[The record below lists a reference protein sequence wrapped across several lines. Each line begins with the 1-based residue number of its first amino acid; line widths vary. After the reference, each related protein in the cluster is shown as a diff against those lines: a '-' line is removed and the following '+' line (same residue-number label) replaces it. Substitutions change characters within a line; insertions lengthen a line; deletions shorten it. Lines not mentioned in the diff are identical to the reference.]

1 MENLKMATQENKVVY
16 GLKNVHYSKMTINET
31 GKVVYAKPVAI
42 KGAVEIS
49 LESKAELVS
58 FEADNEVYY
67 SAPGTSSY
75 EGTLT
80 LAKVPD
86 LFLVDILGEVL
97 DETDGV
103 QTEVDGAKTSNF
115 ALLFQFEGDVNGTR
129 HLFYNCSASRP
140 SVASKTGKE
149 IGTTELAFTASA
161 KPAETVNDKAVV
173 KTKTTA
179 NTTTAVYNAWFDAV
193 YVKAPAVG

>member
-16 GLKNVHYSKMTINET
+16 GLKNVHYSKMTIGET

-86 LFLVDILGEVL
+86 GFLVDVLGEVL
-97 DETDGV
+97 DATDGV
-103 QTEVDGAKTSNF
+103 QTEIDGAKTSNF
-115 ALLFQFEGDVNGTR
+115 ALMFQFEGDVNGTR

-161 KPAETVNDKAVV
+161 KPAESANDKSIV
-173 KTKTTA
+173 KAKTTGS
-179 NTTTAVYNAWFDAV
+179 TTTAVYNAWFDAV

>member
-1 MENLKMATQENKVVY
+1 MATQENKVVY
-16 GLKNVHYSKMTINET
+16 GLKNVHYSKMSIGET

-97 DETDGV
+97 DVTDGV
-103 QTEVDGAKTSNF
+103 QTEIDGAKTSNF

-161 KPAETVNDKAVV
+161 KPAESANDKAIV
-173 KTKTTA
+173 KAKTTGS
-179 NTTTAVYNAWFDAV
+179 TTTAVYNNWFDAV
-193 YVKAPAVG
+193 YMKAPAQG

>member
-1 MENLKMATQENKVVY
+1 MENLKMATENKVVY
-16 GLKNVHYSKMTINET
+16 GLKNVHYSKMSIDET
-31 GKVVYAKPVAI
+31 GKVIYAKPVAI

-86 LFLVDILGEVL
+86 AFLVDILGEVL
-97 DETDGV
+97 DVTDGV
-103 QTEVDGAKTSNF
+103 QTEIDGAKTSNF

-161 KPAETVNDKAVV
+161 KPAESVNDKAIV
-173 KTKTTA
+173 KAKTTGS
-179 NTTTAVYNAWFDAV
+179 TTTEIYNGWFNAV

>member
-1 MENLKMATQENKVVY
+1 MPAKENKVVY
-16 GLKNVHYSKMTINET
+16 GLKNVHYSKMSIDGT
-31 GKVVYAKPVAI
+31 GKVVYAPPTAI

-49 LESKAELVS
+49 LESNADLVS

-80 LAKVPD
+80 IAKVPD
-86 LFLVDILGEVL
+86 LFLIDILGEVL
-97 DETDGV
+97 DATDGV

-140 SVASKTGKE
+140 SIASKTGKE

-161 KPAETVNDKAVV
+161 KPAESANDKSVV
-173 KTKTTA
+173 KAKTTGS
-179 NTTTAVYNAWFDAV
+179 TTTAVYNAWFNAV
-193 YVKAPAVG
+193 YVKAPAAG

>member
-1 MENLKMATQENKVVY
+1 MATQENKVVY
-16 GLKNVHYSKMTINET
+16 GLKNVHYSKMSIDET
-31 GKVVYAKPVAI
+31 GKVVYAKPTAI
-42 KGAVEIS
+42 RGAVEIS

-86 LFLVDILGEVL
+86 GFLVDILGEVL
-97 DETDGV
+97 DATDGV
-103 QTEVDGAKTSNF
+103 QTEIDGAKTSNF
-115 ALLFQFEGDVNGTR
+115 ALMFQFEGDNSGVR

-161 KPAETVNDKAVV
+161 KPAESVNDKAIV
-173 KTKTTA
+173 KAKTTA
-179 NTTTAVYNAWFDAV
+179 ATTTAIYSNWFDAV
-193 YVKAPAVG
+193 YVKVPEQG

>member
-1 MENLKMATQENKVVY
+1 MLAKENKVVY
-16 GLKNVHYSKMTINET
+16 GLKNVHYSKITINET
-31 GKVVYAKPVAI
+31 GKVVYAKPTAI

-58 FEADNEVYY
+58 FEADNEIYY
-67 SAPGTSSY
+67 SAPGASSY

-86 LFLVDILGEVL
+86 AFRVDVLGEVL
-97 DETDGV
+97 DVTDGV
-103 QTEVDGAKTSNF
+103 QTEIDGAKTSNF
-115 ALLFQFEGDVNGTR
+115 ALMFQFEGDNSGVR

-149 IGTTELAFTASA
+149 IGTTELGFTASA
-161 KPAETVNDKAVV
+161 KPSESANDKAIV
-173 KTKTTA
+173 KAKTTGS
-179 NTTTAVYNAWFDAV
+179 TTTGVYNKWFDAV
-193 YVKAPAVG
+193 YVKASAV

>member
-1 MENLKMATQENKVVY
+1 MATQENKVVY
-16 GLKNVHYSKMTINET
+16 GLKNVHYSKMTVDET
-31 GKVVYAKPVAI
+31 GKVVYAKPTAI
-42 KGAVEIS
+42 RGAVEIS

-97 DETDGV
+97 DVTDGV
-103 QTEVDGAKTSNF
+103 QTEIDGAKTSNF

-161 KPAETVNDKAVV
+161 KPAESANDKAIV
-173 KTKTTA
+173 KAKTTGS
-179 NTTTAVYNAWFDAV
+179 TTTAVYNNWFDAV
-193 YVKAPAVG
+193 YMKAPAQG

>member
-1 MENLKMATQENKVVY
+1 MATENKVVY
-16 GLKNVHYSKMTINET
+16 GLKNVHYSKMTVNET
-31 GKVVYAKPVAI
+31 GKVIYAKPVAV

-86 LFLVDILGEVL
+86 AFLIDILGEVL
-97 DETDGV
+97 DATDGV
-103 QTEVDGAKTSNF
+103 QTEVDGSKTSNF

-161 KPAETVNDKAVV
+161 KPAESANDKAIV
-173 KTKTTA
+173 KAKTTGS
-179 NTTTAVYNAWFDAV
+179 TTTAIYNGWFDSV
-193 YVKAPAVG
+193 YVKAPAEG

>member
-1 MENLKMATQENKVVY
+1 MATENKVVY
-16 GLKNVHYSKMTINET
+16 GLKNVHYSKMTVNET
-31 GKVVYAKPVAI
+31 GKVIYAKPVAV

-49 LESKAELVS
+49 LESKAELIE

-67 SAPGTSSY
+67 STPGTSAY
-75 EGTLT
+75 EGALT

-97 DETDGV
+97 DATDGV
-103 QTEVDGAKTSNF
+103 QTEIDGAKTSNF
-115 ALLFQFEGDVNGTR
+115 ALMFQFEGDNSGVR

>member
-1 MENLKMATQENKVVY
+1 MPAKENKVVY
-16 GLKNVHYSKMTINET
+16 GLKNVHYSKMTVNET
-31 GKVVYAKPVAI
+31 GKVIYAKPVAV

-86 LFLVDILGEVL
+86 AFLIDILGEVL
-97 DETDGV
+97 DATDGV

-115 ALLFQFEGDVNGTR
+115 ALMFQFEGDVNGTR

-179 NTTTAVYNAWFDAV
+179 NTTTAIYNAWFDAV
-193 YVKAPAVG
+193 YVKTPAQG

>member
-1 MENLKMATQENKVVY
+1 MPAKENKVVY
-16 GLKNVHYSKMTINET
+16 GLKNVHYSKMTIDQT
-31 GKVVYAKPVAI
+31 GKVGYATPTAI

-49 LESKAELVS
+49 LESKAELIE

-67 SAPGTSSY
+67 SAPGTSAY
-75 EGTLT
+75 EGALT

-86 LFLVDILGEVL
+86 GFLVDILGEVL
-97 DETDGV
+97 DATDGV

-149 IGTTELAFTASA
+149 IGTTELGFTASA
-161 KPAETVNDKAVV
+161 KPSESANDKSIV
-173 KTKTTA
+173 KAKTTGS
-179 NTTTAVYNAWFDAV
+179 TTTAVYNNWFDAV
-193 YVKAPAVG
+193 YVKAPAAG

>member
-1 MENLKMATQENKVVY
+1 MPVKENKVVY
-16 GLKNVHYSKMTINET
+16 GLKNVHYSKMTIDQT
-31 GKVVYAKPVAI
+31 GKVTYAKPTAI

-49 LESKAELVS
+49 LESKADLVS
-58 FEADNEVYY
+58 FEADNQVYY

-75 EGTLT
+75 DGTLT
-80 LAKVPD
+80 IAKVPD

-97 DETDGV
+97 DATDGV

-115 ALLFQFEGDVNGTR
+115 ALLFQFEGDVTGTR

-149 IGTTELAFTASA
+149 IGTTELGFTASA
-161 KPAETVNDKAVV
+161 KPSESANDKAIV
-173 KTKTTA
+173 KAKTTGS
-179 NTTTAVYNAWFDAV
+179 TTTAIYNNWFDAV
-193 YVKAPAVG
+193 YVKAPAAG

>member
-1 MENLKMATQENKVVY
+1 MATENKVVY
-16 GLKNVHYSKMTINET
+16 GLKNVHYSKMSIDQT
-31 GKVVYAKPVAI
+31 GKVVYAKPTAI
-42 KGAVEIS
+42 RGAVEIS

-58 FEADNEVYY
+58 FEADNAVYY

-86 LFLVDILGEVL
+86 GFLVDILGEVL
-97 DETDGV
+97 DATDGV
-103 QTEVDGAKTSNF
+103 QTEIDGAKTANF
-115 ALLFQFEGDVNGTR
+115 ALMFQFEGDNSGVR

-161 KPAETVNDKAVV
+161 KPAESANDKSIV
-173 KTKTTA
+173 KAKTTGS
-179 NTTTAVYNAWFDAV
+179 TTTAVYNAWFDAV
-193 YVKAPAVG
+193 YVKAPAAG

>member
-1 MENLKMATQENKVVY
+1 MATQENKVVY

-49 LESKAELVS
+49 LESKAELIA

-67 SAPGTSSY
+67 SAPGVSSY

-86 LFLVDILGEVL
+86 AFLVDILGEVL
-97 DETDGV
+97 DVTDGV

-115 ALLFQFEGDVNGTR
+115 ALMFQFEGDVNGTR

-179 NTTTAVYNAWFDAV
+179 NTTTAIYNAWFDAV
-193 YVKAPAVG
+193 YVKTPAQG

>member
-1 MENLKMATQENKVVY
+1 MPVKENKVVY
-16 GLKNVHYSKMTINET
+16 GLKNVHYSKMTIDQT
-31 GKVVYAKPVAI
+31 GKVVYAKPTAI

-49 LESKAELVS
+49 LESKADLVS

-75 EGTLT
+75 DGTLT
-80 LAKVPD
+80 IAKVPD

-97 DETDGV
+97 DETDGI
-103 QTEVDGAKTSNF
+103 QTEIDGAKTSNF
-115 ALLFQFEGDVNGTR
+115 ALLFQFEGDNSGVR

-149 IGTTELAFTASA
+149 IGTTELGFTASA
-161 KPAETVNDKAVV
+161 KPSESVNDKAIV
-173 KTKTTA
+173 KAKTTGS
-179 NTTTAVYNAWFDAV
+179 TTEAVYNAWFDAV
-193 YVKAPAVG
+193 YVKAPAAG

>member
-1 MENLKMATQENKVVY
+1 MVTENKVIY

-31 GKVVYAKPVAI
+31 GKVVYAKPAAI

-86 LFLVDILGEVL
+86 AFLVDILGEVL
-97 DETDGV
+97 DETDGI
-103 QTEVDGAKTSNF
+103 QTEIDGAKTSNF
-115 ALLFQFEGDVNGTR
+115 ALMFQFEGDNSGVR

-161 KPAETVNDKAVV
+161 KPAESANDKSIV
-173 KTKTTA
+173 KAKTTGS
-179 NTTTAVYNAWFDAV
+179 TTTAIYNAWFDAV
-193 YVKAPAVG
+193 YVKAPAEG

>member
-1 MENLKMATQENKVVY
+1 M
-16 GLKNVHYSKMTINET
+16 SINET
-31 GKVVYAKPVAI
+31 GKVVYDKPTAI

-49 LESKAELVS
+49 LESKADLVS

-80 LAKVPD
+80 IAKVPD

-97 DETDGV
+97 DKTDGV

-115 ALLFQFEGDVNGTR
+115 ALMFQFEGDNSGVR

-149 IGTTELAFTASA
+149 IGTTELGFTASA
-161 KPAETVNDKAVV
+161 KPSESVNDKAIV
-173 KTKTTA
+173 KAKTTGS
-179 NTTTAVYNAWFDAV
+179 TTTAVYNAWFDAV

>member
-1 MENLKMATQENKVVY
+1 MATENKVVY
-16 GLKNVHYSKMTINET
+16 GLKNVHYSKMSIDET
-31 GKVVYAKPVAI
+31 GKVTYAKPTAI
-42 KGAVEIS
+42 RGAVEIS

-86 LFLVDILGEVL
+86 GFLVDILGEVL
-97 DETDGV
+97 DATDGV
-103 QTEVDGAKTSNF
+103 QTEIDGAKTSNF
-115 ALLFQFEGDVNGTR
+115 ALMFQFEGDNSGVR

-161 KPAETVNDKAVV
+161 KPAESVNDKAIV
-173 KTKTTA
+173 KAKTTG
-179 NTTTAVYNAWFDAV
+179 NTTTAIYSNWFDAV
-193 YVKAPAVG
+193 YVKVPEQG

>member
-1 MENLKMATQENKVVY
+1 METQENKVVY
-16 GLKNVHYSKMTINET
+16 GLKNVHYSKMSIDET
-31 GKVVYAKPVAI
+31 GKVTYAKPTAV

-86 LFLVDILGEVL
+86 GFLVDILGEVL
-97 DETDGV
+97 DATDGV
-103 QTEVDGAKTSNF
+103 QTEIDGAKTSNF
-115 ALLFQFEGDVNGTR
+115 ALMFQFEGDNSGVR

-161 KPAETVNDKAVV
+161 KPSESVNDKAIV
-173 KTKTTA
+173 KAKTTA
-179 NTTTAVYNAWFDAV
+179 ATTTAIYNSWFDSV
-193 YVKAPAVG
+193 YVKAPEQG

>member
-1 MENLKMATQENKVVY
+1 MENLKMATENKVIY

-31 GKVVYAKPVAI
+31 GKVVYAKPTAI
-42 KGAVEIS
+42 RGAVEIS

-97 DETDGV
+97 DATDGV
-103 QTEVDGAKTSNF
+103 QTEIDGAKTSNF
-115 ALLFQFEGDVNGTR
+115 ALMFQFEGDNSGVR

-161 KPAETVNDKAVV
+161 KPAESANDKAIV
-173 KTKTTA
+173 KAKTTGS
-179 NTTTAVYNAWFDAV
+179 TTTAVYNAWFDAV

>member
-1 MENLKMATQENKVVY
+1 MENLKMATEDKVVY
-16 GLKNVHYSKMTINET
+16 GLKNVHYSKMSIDET
-31 GKVVYAKPVAI
+31 GKVIYAKPVAI

-86 LFLVDILGEVL
+86 GFLVDVLGEVL
-97 DETDGV
+97 DTTDGV
-103 QTEVDGAKTSNF
+103 QTEIDGAKTSNF
-115 ALLFQFEGDVNGTR
+115 ALMFQFEGDNSGVR

-179 NTTTAVYNAWFDAV
+179 NTTTAIYNAWFDAV
-193 YVKAPAVG
+193 YVKTPAQG

>member
-1 MENLKMATQENKVVY
+1 MPAKENKVVY
-16 GLKNVHYSKMTINET
+16 GLKNVHYSKMTIDQT
-31 GKVVYAKPVAI
+31 GKVVYDKPTAI

-80 LAKVPD
+80 IAKVPD
-86 LFLVDILGEVL
+86 GFLVDILGEVL
-97 DETDGV
+97 DATDGV

-115 ALLFQFEGDVNGTR
+115 ALMFQFEGDNSGVR

-140 SVASKTGKE
+140 RKE
-149 IGTTELAFTASA
+149 
-161 KPAETVNDKAVV
+161 
-173 KTKTTA
+173 
-179 NTTTAVYNAWFDAV
+179 
-193 YVKAPAVG
+193 

>member
-1 MENLKMATQENKVVY
+1 MPAKENKVVY
-16 GLKNVHYSKMTINET
+16 GLKNVHYSKMTIDQT
-31 GKVVYAKPVAI
+31 GKVGYAKPTAI

-49 LESKAELVS
+49 LENKADLVS

-75 EGTLT
+75 DGTLT
-80 LAKVPD
+80 IAKVPD

-97 DETDGV
+97 DATDGV

-115 ALLFQFEGDVNGTR
+115 ALLFQFEGDVTGTR

-149 IGTTELAFTASA
+149 IGTTELGFTASA
-161 KPAETVNDKAVV
+161 KPSESVNDKAIV
-173 KTKTTA
+173 KAKTTGS
-179 NTTTAVYNAWFDAV
+179 TTEAVYNAWFDAV
-193 YVKAPAVG
+193 YVKAPAAG

>member
-1 MENLKMATQENKVVY
+1 MATENKVVY
-16 GLKNVHYSKMTINET
+16 GLKNVHYSKMTIDET
-31 GKVVYAKPVAI
+31 GKIVYAKPTAI
-42 KGAVEIS
+42 RGAVEIS

-58 FEADNEVYY
+58 FEAVNEVYY

-86 LFLVDILGEVL
+86 AFLVDILGEVL
-97 DETDGV
+97 DATDGV
-103 QTEVDGAKTSNF
+103 QTEIDGAKTSNF
-115 ALLFQFEGDVNGTR
+115 ALLFQFEGDANGTR
-129 HLFYNCSASRP
+129 HLLYNCSASRP

-161 KPAETVNDKAVV
+161 KPAESANDKAIV
-173 KTKTTA
+173 KAKTTGS
-179 NTTTAVYNAWFDAV
+179 TTTAVYNAWFDAV

>member
-1 MENLKMATQENKVVY
+1 MPAKENKVVY
-16 GLKNVHYSKMTINET
+16 GLKNVHYAKMSIDAT
-31 GKVVYAKPVAI
+31 GKVAYATPKPI

-49 LESKAELVS
+49 LESKADLVS

-75 EGTLT
+75 EGALT
-80 LAKVPD
+80 IAKVPD

-97 DETDGV
+97 VATDGV
-103 QTEVDGAKTSNF
+103 QTEIDGAKTSNF
-115 ALLFQFEGDVNGTR
+115 ALMFQFEGDNSGVR

-161 KPAETVNDKAVV
+161 KPSESVNDKAIV
-173 KTKTTA
+173 KAKTTA
-179 NTTTAVYNAWFDAV
+179 ATTTAIYDSWFDAV
-193 YVKAPAVG
+193 YVKAPAAG

>member
-1 MENLKMATQENKVVY
+1 MATQENKVVY
-16 GLKNVHYSKMTINET
+16 GLKNVHYSKMTIDQT
-31 GKVVYAKPVAI
+31 GKVVYAKPTAV

-86 LFLVDILGEVL
+86 GFLIDILGEVL
-97 DETDGV
+97 DATDGV

-161 KPAETVNDKAVV
+161 KPAESANDKSIV
-173 KTKTTA
+173 KAKTTGS
-179 NTTTAVYNAWFDAV
+179 TTTAVYNAWFDAV
-193 YVKAPAVG
+193 YVKTPAVG

>member
-1 MENLKMATQENKVVY
+1 MPVKENKVVY
-16 GLKNVHYSKMTINET
+16 GLKNVHYSKMTIDQT
-31 GKVVYAKPVAI
+31 GKVVYAKPTAI

-97 DETDGV
+97 DATDGV
-103 QTEVDGAKTSNF
+103 QTEIDGAKTANF
-115 ALLFQFEGDVNGTR
+115 ALMFQFEGDNSGVR
-129 HLFYNCSASRP
+129 HLLYNCSASRP

-161 KPAETVNDKAVV
+161 KPSESANDKAIV
-173 KTKTTA
+173 KAKTTGS
-179 NTTTAVYNAWFDAV
+179 TTTAVYNAWFDAV
-193 YVKAPAVG
+193 YVKAPAAG

>member
-1 MENLKMATQENKVVY
+1 MATQENKVVY

-86 LFLVDILGEVL
+86 AFLVDILGEVL
-97 DETDGV
+97 DATDGV
-103 QTEVDGAKTSNF
+103 QTQIDGAKTSNF
-115 ALLFQFEGDVNGTR
+115 ALMFQFEGDNSVVR

-161 KPAETVNDKAVV
+161 KPSESANDKAIV
-173 KTKTTA
+173 KAKTTGS
-179 NTTTAVYNAWFDAV
+179 TTTAIYNNWFDAV
-193 YVKAPAVG
+193 YVKAPAAG

>member
-1 MENLKMATQENKVVY
+1 MPVKENKVVY

-31 GKVVYAKPVAI
+31 GEVVYAKPTAI

-49 LESKAELVS
+49 LESKADLVS

-75 EGTLT
+75 DGTLT
-80 LAKVPD
+80 IAKVPD

-97 DETDGV
+97 DKTDGV

-115 ALLFQFEGDVNGTR
+115 ALMFQFEGDNSGVR

-149 IGTTELAFTASA
+149 IGTTELGFTASA
-161 KPAETVNDKAVV
+161 KPSESVNDRAIVKA
-173 KTKTTA
+173 KTTGS
-179 NTTTAVYNAWFDAV
+179 TTEAVYNAWFDAV
-193 YVKAPAVG
+193 YVKAPAEG

>member
-1 MENLKMATQENKVVY
+1 MATENKVIY

-31 GKVVYAKPVAI
+31 GKVVYAKPTAI
-42 KGAVEIS
+42 RGAVEIS

-97 DETDGV
+97 DATDGV
-103 QTEVDGAKTSNF
+103 QTEIDGAKTSNF
-115 ALLFQFEGDVNGTR
+115 ALMFQFEGDNSGVR

-161 KPAETVNDKAVV
+161 KPAETVNDKAIV
-173 KTKTTA
+173 KAKTTGS
-179 NTTTAVYNAWFDAV
+179 TTTAIYNNWFDAV
-193 YVKAPAVG
+193 YMKAPAQG

>member
-16 GLKNVHYSKMTINET
+16 GLKNVHYSKMTIGET

-86 LFLVDILGEVL
+86 GFLVDVLGEVL
-97 DETDGV
+97 DATDGV
-103 QTEVDGAKTSNF
+103 QTEIDGAKTSNF
-115 ALLFQFEGDVNGTR
+115 ALMFQFEGDNSGVR

-161 KPAETVNDKAVV
+161 KPAESANDKSIV
-173 KTKTTA
+173 KAKTTGS
-179 NTTTAVYNAWFDAV
+179 TTTAIYNAWFDAV

>member
-1 MENLKMATQENKVVY
+1 MPVKENKVVY
-16 GLKNVHYSKMTINET
+16 GLKNVHYSKMSINET
-31 GKVVYAKPVAI
+31 GKVVYDKPTAI

-49 LESKAELVS
+49 LENKADLVS

-75 EGTLT
+75 DGTLT
-80 LAKVPD
+80 IAKVPD

-97 DETDGV
+97 DATDGV

-115 ALLFQFEGDVNGTR
+115 ALLFQFEGDVTGTR

-149 IGTTELAFTASA
+149 IGTTELGFTASA
-161 KPAETVNDKAVV
+161 KPSESVNDKAVV
-173 KTKTTA
+173 KAKTTGS
-179 NTTTAVYNAWFDAV
+179 TTTAVYNAWFDAV
-193 YVKAPAVG
+193 YVKAPAAG

>member
-1 MENLKMATQENKVVY
+1 MATENKVVY
-16 GLKNVHYSKMTINET
+16 GLKNVHYSKMSIDET
-31 GKVVYAKPVAI
+31 GKVTYAKPTAI
-42 KGAVEIS
+42 RGAVEIS

-86 LFLVDILGEVL
+86 GFLVDILGEVL
-97 DETDGV
+97 DATDGV
-103 QTEVDGAKTSNF
+103 QTEIDGAKTANF
-115 ALLFQFEGDVNGTR
+115 ALMFQFEGDNSGVR
-129 HLFYNCSASRP
+129 HLLYNCSASRP

-161 KPAETVNDKAVV
+161 KPSESANDKAIV
-173 KTKTTA
+173 KAKTTA
-179 NTTTAVYNAWFDAV
+179 ATTTAVYNAWFEAV
-193 YVKAPAVG
+193 YVKAPAAG

>member
-1 MENLKMATQENKVVY
+1 M
-16 GLKNVHYSKMTINET
+16 
-31 GKVVYAKPVAI
+31 
-42 KGAVEIS
+42 
-49 LESKAELVS
+49 
-58 FEADNEVYY
+58 
-67 SAPGTSSY
+67 
-75 EGTLT
+75 T

-86 LFLVDILGEVL
+86 GFLVDILGEVL
-97 DETDGV
+97 DATDGV

-115 ALLFQFEGDVNGTR
+115 ALLFQFEGDANGTR

>member
-1 MENLKMATQENKVVY
+1 MATENKIVY
-16 GLKNVHYSKMTINET
+16 GLRNVHYSKMSVDET
-31 GKVVYAKPVAI
+31 GKITYAIPTAL

-49 LESKAELVS
+49 LESKAELIE
-58 FEADNEVYY
+58 FEADNTVYY
-67 SAPGTSSY
+67 SAPGTSAY

-86 LFLVDILGEVL
+86 SFLVDILGEEL
-97 DETDGV
+97 DATDGT
-103 QTEVDGAKTSNF
+103 QTEIDGAHTSNF
-115 ALLFQFEGDVNGTR
+115 ALMFQFEGDVNGTR

-149 IGTTELAFTASA
+149 IGTTELAFKASA
-161 KPAETVNDKAVV
+161 KPLESVNDKAVV

-179 NTTTAVYNAWFDAV
+179 STPSAIYDAWFNAVYLKTA
-193 YVKAPAVG
+193 GE

>member
-1 MENLKMATQENKVVY
+1 MATENKVVY
-16 GLKNVHYSKMTINET
+16 GLKNVHYSKMTIDQT
-31 GKVVYAKPVAI
+31 GKVVYAKPTAI

-86 LFLVDILGEVL
+86 GFLIDILGEVL
-97 DETDGV
+97 DATDGV

-115 ALLFQFEGDVNGTR
+115 ALLFQFEGDNSGVR

-161 KPAETVNDKAVV
+161 KPAESANDKAIV
-173 KTKTTA
+173 KAKTTGS
-179 NTTTAVYNAWFDAV
+179 TTTAVYNAWFDAV